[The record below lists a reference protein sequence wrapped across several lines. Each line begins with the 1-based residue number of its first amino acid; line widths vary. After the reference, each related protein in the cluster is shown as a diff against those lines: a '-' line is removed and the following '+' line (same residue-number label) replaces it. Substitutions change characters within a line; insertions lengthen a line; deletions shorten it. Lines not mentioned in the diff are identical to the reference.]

1 MDKQKIE
8 NKFIYFISLLGMVMI
23 LVLIAYFFFL
33 RNVEVDIMDNAQ
45 YTYVGEN
52 GNASVVVSAKQGELN
67 QRMQDF
73 LNSVKYEVSPS
84 SDLSNGDTIH
94 VTATYDEA
102 LANQYHYKPK
112 SIEANVVV
120 EGLANRYLAL
130 QDIPKTLIQDGRN
143 AALDYVKEN
152 QDAIYKLDGK
162 EEKTP
167 SLDKMKIVY
176 SAYLKSNQKKNSD
189 RFVYIVQ
196 MTYDS
201 EVLYYMVCIPNIN
214 DSNEIDT
221 HNIYGEKAY
230 LTQDE
235 LDSKDFNGYVDR
247 VYSSKYQIEQKN
259 KEVVDFF
266 ILVYSLILQN
276 QVFRFHEIQ
285 S

>member
-8 NKFIYFISLLGMVMI
+8 NKFIYFISLLGMVTI

-112 SIEANVVV
+112 SIETNVVV

-235 LDSKDFNGYVDR
+235 LDGKDFNGYVDR

-259 KEVVDFF
+259 KEVDDFF

>member
-1 MDKQKIE
+1 MVVYLSDGERGGERHFVGKAE
-8 NKFIYFISLLGMVMI
+8 AETGEGDAPFPRLGVATVH
-23 LVLIAYFFFL
+23 LVVASHASPAAWQLAAA
-33 RNVEVDIMDNAQ
+33 EEEGWIMTLQ
-45 YTYVGEN
+45 T
-52 GNASVVVSAKQGELN
+52 
-67 QRMQDF
+67 
-73 LNSVKYEVSPS
+73 
-84 SDLSNGDTIH
+84 
-94 VTATYDEA
+94 A
-102 LANQYHYKPK
+102 LALAQ
-112 SIEANVVV
+112 
-120 EGLANRYLAL
+120 GLRDERRGDKYLFYFL
-130 QDIPKTLIQDGRN
+130 TIYELGFGTLIQDGRN

-230 LTQDE
+230 LTQEE
-235 LDSKDFNGYVDR
+235 LDGKDFNGYVDR
-247 VYSSKYQIEQKN
+247 VYSSKYQIEQK
-259 KEVVDFF
+259 K
-266 ILVYSLILQN
+266 
-276 QVFRFHEIQ
+276 
-285 S
+285 

>member
-235 LDSKDFNGYVDR
+235 LDGKDFNGYVDR
-247 VYSSKYQIEQKN
+247 VYSSKYHIDQKN
-259 KEVVDFF
+259 KEVDDFF

>member
-8 NKFIYFISLLGMVMI
+8 NKFIYFISLLGMVTI

-73 LNSVKYEVSPS
+73 LDSVKYEVSPS

-112 SIEANVVV
+112 SVEADVVV
-120 EGLANRYLAL
+120 EGLANRYLSL
-130 QDIPKTLIQDGRN
+130 KDIPKTLIKDGEN
-143 AALDYVKEN
+143 AALDYVKDN
-152 QDAIYKLDGK
+152 QDEIYELDGK

-189 RFVYIVQ
+189 RFVYIVS
-196 MTYDS
+196 MNYSS
-201 EVLYYMVCIPNIN
+201 EILYYMVCIPNIN

-230 LTQDE
+230 LTQEE
-235 LDSKDFNGYVDR
+235 LDGKDFNGYVDR
-247 VYSSKYQIEQKN
+247 VYSSKYHIEQK
-259 KEVVDFF
+259 K
-266 ILVYSLILQN
+266 
-276 QVFRFHEIQ
+276 
-285 S
+285 

>member
-1 MDKQKIE
+1 MDKQKVE

>member
-1 MDKQKIE
+1 MDKQKVE

-143 AALDYVKEN
+143 VALDYVKEN

-235 LDSKDFNGYVDR
+235 LDGKDFNGYVDR

-259 KEVVDFF
+259 REVDDFF